1 MVIYHALHC
10 KSSYH
15 KNDTTLVTLQEINR
29 YHNALYASVCM
40 CVCVCVCVLK
50 LIDIHTNA
58 SLIIPDNDN

>member
-40 CVCVCVCVLK
+40 CVCVWVCVLK